1 MASCKKSK
9 NLRDATVSPD
19 EQRTGFAGQYHA
31 NYPTRI
37 TNVPRRIDTHCHTLS
52 HTAIRKTCR
61 SHPMRRESI
70 PRRHDDGVHPNSNP
84 FMTRLIP
91 FLMPCI
97 LTLAHPAMADAG
109 SEDMPAANVRP
120 LNLSLPREMLSQPST
135 NGVSDETMLRNLQA
149 PGRTGNGPEA
159 GSRPSSLP
167 YGAGYEHRQRN
178 TRNPGSGAGTGGS
191 GQGMGRRGR

>member
-1 MASCKKSK
+1 MRSERIQETQRFRRMGSGWCSTGSIMQIILPELHMPHAASTH
-9 NLRDATVSPD
+9 TV
-19 EQRTGFAGQYHA
+19 
-31 NYPTRI
+31 
-37 TNVPRRIDTHCHTLS
+37 THGHTLP
-52 HTAIRKTCR
+52 HTATRKTCR

-70 PRRHDDGVHPNSNP
+70 PRRHVDGVHPNSNP

-91 FLMPCI
+91 FLLPCI
-97 LTLAHPAMADAG
+97 LTLAHPAMADAS

-135 NGVSDETMLRNLQA
+135 NGVSDETMRRNLQA
-149 PGRTGNGPEA
+149 PARTGNGPEA

-178 TRNPGSGAGTGGS
+178 TQSPGSGGGTGGP
-191 GQGMGRRGR
+191 GHGAGRRGR

>member
-1 MASCKKSK
+1 MASCEKSR
-9 NLRDATVSPD
+9 NPGEAAVSPAG
-19 EQRTGFAGQYHA
+19 QRTAFDRQYHA

-37 TNVPRRIDTHCHTLS
+37 KHAPRYIDTHGHTLS
-52 HTAIRKTCR
+52 HTATRRTCR

-70 PRRHDDGVHPNSNP
+70 PRRHDDGAHPNSNP

-91 FLMPCI
+91 FLLPCI
-97 LTLAHPAMADAG
+97 LTLAHPAMADAS

-149 PGRTGNGPEA
+149 PARTGNGPEA
-159 GSRPSSLP
+159 GSRSSSLP

-178 TRNPGSGAGTGGS
+178 TRSPGSGAGTVGS
-191 GQGMGRRGR
+191 GHGTGRRGR